1 MFDPVF
7 GVYVCVIKQEE
18 EEGVG
23 AAQNDTAEEKH
34 PGSGSDDSD
43 DDSSVRPP
51 RAPVAV
57 FFVAEYP
64 LLVET
69 NQNELT
75 CFNCKSTAECF
86 RIRCFST
93 SKMFAQIGMSLL

>member
-1 MFDPVF
+1 MTVRLWLICFLDILKNVFAAIVFDPVF

-51 RAPVAV
+51 QAPVAV
-57 FFVAEYP
+57 FFVAEYR
-64 LLVET
+64 LLVKT
-69 NQNELT
+69 NQNQLT
-75 CFNCKSTAECF
+75 CLF
-86 RIRCFST
+86 
-93 SKMFAQIGMSLL
+93 